1 MCLNAGTELRLF
13 NQVLDPCLALSRQDI
28 LSKTQESKR
37 VEAADS
43 RNLYLSKEGVIVAGT
58 EAAEGVSVSDMAKRH
73 HLERVK
79 NQMLKNLN
87 RFMSKERLTI
97 HNIPDNFDSVKLRN
111 MVETHTKLKVRQTI
125 MLCLSLKVYRFS
137 FPCFHVQTA
146 ERMSNYARK

>member
-1 MCLNAGTELRLF
+1 MCLSAGTELRLF

-28 LSKTQESKR
+28 LTKTQESKR
-37 VEAADS
+37 KEAADS

-58 EAAEGVSVSDMAKRH
+58 SAAEGVSVSDMAKRH

-97 HNIPDNFDSVKLRN
+97 HNVPDGFDSMKLRKII
-111 MVETHTKLKVRQTI
+111 ETHTKLKVR
-125 MLCLSLKVYRFS
+125 
-137 FPCFHVQTA
+137 
-146 ERMSNYARK
+146 